1 MTKELVQK
9 WYNAI
14 SNAEKDLPLI
24 LVDGIIFTPTTA
36 YNEVMRSSPVGL
48 KIQLLIETGRF
59 GTTTEEEQT
68 MAKIRLEQWLK
79 TQPPDKP
86 LFATLS
92 NKVFTPSQL
101 LEEIQSGSPIGQQWS
116 QNEILHMKT
125 LMRLR

>member
-1 MTKELVQK
+1 MSKDLVQK

-24 LVDGIIFTPTTA
+24 LVDGIIYTPTTA
-36 YNEVMRSSPVGL
+36 YNEVMRSSPIGL
-48 KIQLLIETGRF
+48 KIQTLIETGRF
-59 GTTTEEEQT
+59 GSTSEEEQAI
-68 MAKIRLEQWLK
+68 AKTRLEQWLR

-101 LEEIQSGSPIGQQWS
+101 LEEIQSGTSIGEQWKN
-116 QNEILHMKT
+116 NEISHMR
-125 LMRLR
+125 RLVQLR

>member
-1 MTKELVQK
+1 MSKELVQK

-24 LVDGIIFTPTTA
+24 LVDQIIYTPTTA

-48 KIQLLIETGRF
+48 KIQALIETGRF
-59 GTTTEEEQT
+59 GSTSEEEQAI
-68 MAKIRLEQWLK
+68 AKTRLEQWLQ

-101 LEEIQSGSPIGQQWS
+101 LQEIQEGTSVGQQW
-116 QNEILHMKT
+116 QNNEILHMKN